1 VKNLPNSALLVQ
13 LKYAGSSTDEPLLT
27 EIFKDYGVS
36 SNILYGNLEI
46 LGDTPVGELVVV
58 LDGEADKVLAAQKAI
73 ENAGVSLQVLKK
85 GAQ

>member
-1 VKNLPNSALLVQ
+1 
-13 LKYAGSSTDEPLLT
+13 
-27 EIFKDYGVS
+27 
-36 SNILYGNLEI
+36 
-46 LGDTPVGELVVV
+46 LVVV